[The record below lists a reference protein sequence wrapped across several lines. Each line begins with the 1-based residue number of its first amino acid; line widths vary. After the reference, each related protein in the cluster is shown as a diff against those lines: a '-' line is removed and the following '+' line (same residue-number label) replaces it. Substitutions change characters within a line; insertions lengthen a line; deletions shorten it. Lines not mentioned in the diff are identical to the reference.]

1 MRCLKKGYEGVH
13 SFLLTITRF
22 MLIAM
27 VLITFAQVI
36 SRKVFS
42 TSIRWSE
49 EVPIILM
56 IWFGFISMAI
66 GVKERLHISIEV
78 FYNLFPKKMKRA
90 LMIIIDILIA
100 CVGLAMLYYGGM
112 LAMKTMSSTMPATK
126 MPTGFVYIILP
137 ISGFFIFVESV
148 FNVKE
153 DINVKDIDK
162 LDAKNE
168 TEVLE
173 GGE

>member
-1 MRCLKKGYEGVH
+1 MKYLKKGYDGVH
-13 SFLLTITRF
+13 SFLLLITRF
-22 MLIAM
+22 MLVAM

-36 SRKVFS
+36 SRKLFS
-42 TSIRWSE
+42 VSIRWSE

-78 FYNLFPKKMKRA
+78 FYNLFPPKLKKV
-90 LMIIIDILIA
+90 LMILIDILIA
-100 CVGLAMLYYGGM
+100 AIGLGMLYFGGM

-148 FNVKE
+148 FNVNE
-153 DINVKDIDK
+153 DITEKNIDDIN
-162 LDAKNE
+162 KNNNM
-168 TEVLE
+168 E
-173 GGE
+173 GEI

>member
-1 MRCLKKGYEGVH
+1 MKYLKKGYEGIH
-13 SFLLTITRF
+13 SFLLIITRF

-78 FYNLFPKKMKRA
+78 FYNLFPPKIKKI
-90 LMIIIDILIA
+90 LMIIIDLLIA
-100 CVGLAMLYYGGM
+100 VIGVGMLYYGGM

-126 MPTGFVYIILP
+126 MPTGFVYMILP
-137 ISGFFIFVESV
+137 ISGFFIFIESL

-153 DINVKDIDK
+153 DCLSKKIDNI
-162 LDAKNE
+162 KNPD
-168 TEVLE
+168 LKE